1 MRMNKAGEIYLEDND
16 SKFGTLAL
24 LKDVTPLKINL
35 PLFLQIGRVV
45 MGIYS
50 INRFSCFQKCLGL

>member
-1 MRMNKAGEIYLEDND
+1 MNKAGEIFLEDNE

-35 PLFLQIGRVV
+35 PLFI
-45 MGIYS
+45 
-50 INRFSCFQKCLGL
+50 